1 VSRRATRR
9 VVEVPSGPARLP
21 GMLDV
26 PADAAG
32 IVIFAQG
39 SGSSRHAPRNR
50 ALAGVLRDARLATLL
65 MDLLTPAE
73 DRVYEARFDIGM
85 LTTRLSAAVKWAGI
99 QAATAGLPVGLF
111 GTSTGAAAA
120 LQVGAVLR
128 SEIGAI
134 VCSSGRPERASRSA
148 LGLIK
153 APTLLIVGERDEDA
167 IAPNLRVLKSLQ
179 CEKEITLV
187 PDATQHFEE
196 PGTLETMAR
205 LAAGWYTRHLNK
217 NRARDSHHP
226 RG

>member
-1 VSRRATRR
+1 
-9 VVEVPSGPARLP
+9 
-21 GMLDV
+21 MLDV

-85 LTTRLSAAVKWAGI
+85 LTTRLSAAVKWSRI

-120 LQVGAVLR
+120 LQVGAALR
-128 SEIGAI
+128 SEIEAV
-134 VCSSGRPERASRSA
+134 VCSGGRPEHASRSA

-153 APTLLIVGERDEDA
+153 APTLLIVGAEDA
-167 IAPNLRVLKSLQ
+167 EAIPPNERAFKLLL
-179 CEKEITLV
+179 CEKEIALI
-187 PDATQHFEE
+187 PGASQHFEE
-196 PGTLETMAR
+196 PGALETMAR
-205 LAAGWYTRHLNK
+205 LAAGWYTRHLESC
-217 NRARDSHHP
+217 ARDSHPP

>member
-1 VSRRATRR
+1 VSRRAVRR

-50 ALAGVLRDARLATLL
+50 ALANVLRDSRLATLL

-73 DRVYEARFDIGM
+73 DRVYEARFDIGL
-85 LTTRLSAAVKWAGI
+85 LTTRLSAAVKWARI

-120 LQVGAVLR
+120 LQVAAALR
-128 SEIGAI
+128 GEIGAV
-134 VCSSGRPERASRSA
+134 VCSGGRPERASRSA

-167 IAPNLRVLKSLQ
+167 IAPNVRVFKSLQ
-179 CEKEITLV
+179 CEKEMTLV
-187 PDATQHFEE
+187 SGATQHFEE
-196 PGTLETMAR
+196 PGALEQMAHLSAR
-205 LAAGWYTRHLNK
+205 WYTRHLA
-217 NRARDSHHP
+217 ARPHDS
-226 RG
+226 RERRD